1 MIIMIMINDKNYSDK
16 KNNNCKYNNNKI
28 GLQLSKKTSKNG
40 KKFFSFRGLQAWNA
54 LLVETKKTSSLQE
67 FKTKKPILYF
77 LI

>member
-16 KNNNCKYNNNKI
+16 KNNNCKYNNNNI

-40 KKFFSFRGLQAWNA
+40 KKLFSFRGLQARNA

-67 FKTKKPILYF
+67 FKTKKNLPF
-77 LI
+77 TF